1 MSMVRWLA
9 ELHDTAVLEQ
19 VVLCNTET
27 AESKIAEHRENA
39 MYVYWCRSNEE
50 SMSPV
55 KRG

>member
-1 MSMVRWLA
+1 MVRWLA